1 MKYTYLSIQTQRD
14 APNNARTQGFA
25 FLVRGSY
32 LTRENKPTP
41 LGEYALKHLKNLSKD
56 LGDAFISKLD
66 IPTIGNEEETF
77 FTLDTGAYDVIHC
90 ENCGYTARSEFA
102 RFAKGVASKEEP
114 LPIEKVETPHCN
126 TIEDLANFLEIPKEQ
141 TAKAL
146 LFTRQSDG
154 KLVFAVVRGDMQ
166 LSEAKLKE
174 QVGEIKMADY
184 YAMEEAGAVPGYA
197 APIDLKDTLIIVDD
211 LIPDSPNLVTGA
223 NEEGYHLKNVNYGR
237 DYNAEIVTDLVQTVE
252 GDACVNCGGALSE
265 LSADLLNSKDGYDF
279 ERILHA
285 LAETHHDD
293 NGLTLPHPAAPFDIY
308 LMNIPGKTTDTGA
321 VATELYEN
329 LRKAGISVLMDNRD
343 TRAGVKFNDADL
355 IGPPVRVTVGER
367 GLQNGNLELK
377 PRTASKNSLI
387 SLTSLT
393 GLTSQ
398 TEFWDLID
406 NLNT

>member
-1 MKYTYLSIQTQRD
+1 MKYSDLFIQTQRD

-32 LTRENKPTP
+32 LTRENKPTK
-41 LGEYALKHLKNLSKD
+41 LGEYTLKHLEKLSAD
-56 LGDAFISKLD
+56 LGDTFVSKLD

-77 FTLDTGAYDVIHC
+77 FALETGVYEVIHC
-90 ENCGYTARSEFA
+90 ANCGYTARSEFA
-102 RFAKGVASKEEP
+102 RFAKSVASKEESF
-114 LPIEKVETPHCN
+114 PIEKVETPHCN

-166 LSEAKLKE
+166 LSEAKLKA

-197 APIDLKDTLIIVDD
+197 APIDLNDTLIIVDD

-223 NEEGYHLKNVNYGR
+223 NDEGYHLKNVNYGR
-237 DYNAEIVTDLVQTVE
+237 DYSAEIITDLVQAVE
-252 GDACVNCGGALSE
+252 GDACVNCGKPLAE
-265 LSADLLNSKDGYDF
+265 LSADLLKSKDGYDF
-279 ERILHA
+279 EKILHA

-293 NGLTLPHPAAPFDIY
+293 NGLTLPHPAAPFDVY
-308 LMNIPGKTTDTGA
+308 LMNIPGKTMDTGA
-321 VATELYEN
+321 VASELYEKLGN
-329 LRKAGISVLMDNRD
+329 AGISVLLDDRD
-343 TRAGVKFNDADL
+343 GRAGVKFNDADL
-355 IGPPVRVTVGER
+355 IGPPVRVTIGER
-367 GLQNGNLELK
+367 GLQNGNVELK
-377 PRTASKNSLI
+377 PRSAPKNGLV

-398 TEFWDLID
+398 AEFWDLVNKLD
-406 NLNT
+406 L

>member
-1 MKYTYLSIQTQRD
+1 MKYTDLSIQTQRD

-32 LTRENKPTP
+32 LTRENQPTP
-41 LGEYALKHLKNLSKD
+41 LGELALKHLEKLSTN
-56 LGDAFISKLD
+56 LGDAFISKLE

-77 FTLDTGAYDVIHC
+77 YSLETGSFDVIHC
-90 ENCGYTARSEFA
+90 PNCVYTAQSEFA
-102 RFAKGVASKEEP
+102 GFSKSPASTEEP
-114 LPIEKVETPHCN
+114 LPIKKVETPHCN

-146 LFTRQSDG
+146 LYTRQSDG

-166 LSEAKLKE
+166 LSEAKLKK

-223 NEEGYHLKNVNYGR
+223 NDEGYHLKNVNYGR
-237 DYNAEIVTDLVQTVE
+237 DYSAEIVTDLVQANA
-252 GDACVNCGGALSE
+252 GDPCVNCGEPLSE
-265 LSADLLNSKDGYDF
+265 LSADLLKSKDDYDF

-285 LAETHHDD
+285 LAESHHDD
-293 NGLTLPHPAAPFDIY
+293 NGLTLPYPFAPFDVY
-308 LMNIPGKTTDTGA
+308 LMNIPGKTMDTGA
-321 VATELYEN
+321 VATELYKK
-329 LRKAGISVLMDNRD
+329 LDDAGVSVIYDDRD
-343 TRAGVKFNDADL
+343 GRAGVKFNDADL

-367 GLQNGNLELK
+367 GLKNNTVEVKQRSASENMNVPLDDVVAEIQNFLK
-377 PRTASKNSLI
+377 
-387 SLTSLT
+387 
-393 GLTSQ
+393 
-398 TEFWDLID
+398 
-406 NLNT
+406 